1 MRYLRPPIHIS
12 LSFFSLVCVFLVIL
26 DKIEGLQNPYDVDT
40 HLFEPASD
48 IHVMGPT
55 VFPSPTYKILP
66 RGAVPIVEPA
76 FGAHR
81 PGADAVFAYF
91 EGYTLQY
98 FLSFVESLRDTGFDG
113 DVVLAIAAK
122 LLLNNGIWEYL
133 TQQAHV
139 VIYHS
144 DLDCFDK
151 KKAAPAPRTS
161 TNGDLDPFQMCQLH
175 HVYGWKSE
183 DGSVTRTAPDPREP
197 RVVATLRYEW
207 YWIWLQRYNPNVWV
221 MMLDARDAFFQRNP
235 FADLPRQSD
244 PHTRQGQL
252 YFFGENINATRLGKS
267 RKNANW
273 LRNGYGNKVI
283 ASLQH
288 KPTICSGGTM
298 GEVVAVEQYLRAL
311 INEKDETAIKM
322 TGADQGFHNYLYYSS
337 KLQNAKA
344 ISSLTVWDQGRGII
358 NNLGAMRVRP
368 LSEWGIFNLTTGIV
382 TNWDGR
388 ESPVFH
394 QWDRDCD
401 LYRHFDQSRFPHLRS
416 EWQKK
421 LGNLT
426 RSVAST

>member
-1 MRYLRPPIHIS
+1 MRYLRPPIHTS
-12 LSFFSLVCVFLVIL
+12 LTLLSLLCVFIFQIGA
-26 DKIEGLQNPYDVDT
+26 IEGLQSPYDGDT
-40 HLFEPASD
+40 QLFEPSSD
-48 IHVMGPT
+48 IRVMGPT

-81 PGADAVFAYF
+81 PDADAVFAYF

-98 FLSFVESLRDTGFDG
+98 FLSFVESLRDTGFEG

-122 LLLNNGIWEYL
+122 PILNNGIWEYL
-133 TQQAHV
+133 TQQPHV

-151 KKAAPAPRTS
+151 KMEAPAPRR
-161 TNGDLDPFQMCQLH
+161 NIKGDLDPFQMCQLH
-175 HVYGWKSE
+175 HVYGWKSD
-183 DGSVTRTAPDPREP
+183 DGNVTRTAPDPREP

-207 YWIWLQRYNPNVWV
+207 YWIWLQHYNHNVWV
-221 MMLDARDAFFQRNP
+221 MMLDARDSFFQSNP
-235 FADLPRQSD
+235 FAGLPRQSD
-244 PHTRQGQL
+244 PRTPHGRL
-252 YFFGENINATRLGKS
+252 YFFGENISATSLGKS

-273 LRNGYGNKVI
+273 LRNGYGNQVI

-337 KLQNAKA
+337 KLHNAKA
-344 ISSLTVWDQGRGII
+344 ISSLTVWDQGHGII

-368 LSEWGIFNLTTGIV
+368 LSEWGIFNETTAIV
-382 TNWDGR
+382 TNWDKSP
-388 ESPVFH
+388 SPVIH
-394 QWDRDCD
+394 QWDRDRD
-401 LYRHFDQSRFPHLRS
+401 LYRQFDQRKFPHLRS

-421 LGNLT
+421 LSNLT
-426 RSVAST
+426 RSFTST